1 MRTIG
6 VRELRLHPIVSET
19 ANLSAVT
26 ISEIK
31 ARLRMARV
39 LTHYDLRPDRNR
51 HLRCPFHDDRTA
63 SMQVYPDTD
72 TVFCRAAG
80 CPAHG
85 HAVDVIDFVMRVEG
99 CSKHEAI
106 LKTAQLAGAAPAA
119 ERRSGAAEAKGT
131 NRAVADEAARRAVLR
146 RVWATM
152 TAGAQQS
159 TVARTYLGSRALD
172 AEALAEAGAAVGYN
186 SGQMHHGARRDEAL
200 VASCLRWGLL
210 SDTGRK
216 SRTGAP
222 ALRTFARDCIA
233 FALRGEAG
241 DVDGLYFRSVRRD
254 MKGRHFYL
262 RDRRGLWPR
271 WPRADARRV
280 LLCESVVD
288 TASVVQHQAAVLREA
303 DGWCALALY
312 GTSGWTGEHAAAL
325 DRLGALEEVCLML
338 DADAAGRAATRK
350 LAGVI
355 VERWP
360 SARVTTAGLP
370 DGDDANG
377 ALVAA
382 GPEALARAVAERSEV
397 DAEPTDP
404 PARRTETSAAPVPD
418 VKLTEP
424 TLPPAAEAS
433 PGHLDPSNPND
444 LRLRGTVAEYRVK
457 GFRAG
462 QRDSLRVTVQIAAG
476 GSVTL
481 KVDLYELREVKRAAR
496 AAADELGVD
505 ERAVAQDLDRLAREL
520 EGYQEREGAR
530 GPERR
535 QVAMTPTQRAEGL
548 AFWRAPE
555 LMRRLGERIGRAGIV
570 GEEANRLLL
579 FVVATTYKMPDTLHA
594 LIQGSSG
601 SGKTRLL
608 DVVAR
613 CMPAEDVRRYTRVT
627 DNAFYNHA
635 PGYLRGTLL
644 CLEDLD
650 GIREDAQLAVRE
662 LMSAG
667 VLRSAVSVKDDR
679 TGAITAGE
687 RTVEGPVAT
696 LACTTRGEVYEDN
709 VSRSLVVAVDE
720 SPAQTA
726 RVIAYQDARAA
737 GRVSRAEEEEHQA
750 FLANCVRLLEP
761 LAVVN
766 PYAGRV
772 SLPAGAHKLRRLHEL
787 YLSFVRQITLLHQHQ
802 RKRDAR
808 GRLVAEVADL
818 RCAAAVLFESIV
830 LKVDELDGSTRQ
842 FYERLKAWVG
852 DNGKAEFTQREVR
865 SALHVSRSRCSRLFA
880 RLGGAEYLTSEYA
893 GNRRRVCYRLSEPDD
908 YQRLRT
914 QIREG
919 LVRQI
924 DALEAGEREGSEDGQ
939 GDEV

>member
-1 MRTIG
+1 MTI
-6 VRELRLHPIVSET
+6 P
-19 ANLSAVT
+19 
-26 ISEIK
+26 EIK

-39 LTHYDLRPDRNR
+39 LEHYGLRPDRNR

-63 SMQVYPDTD
+63 SLQVYYETD
-72 TVFCRAAG
+72 TAFCRADG
-80 CPAHG
+80 CAAAG
-85 HAVDVIDFVMRVEG
+85 HAVDVIDFVMRMEG
-99 CSKHEAI
+99 CTKHEAI
-106 LKTAQLAGAAPAA
+106 LKAAELAGGAPAT
-119 ERRSGAAEAKGT
+119 ERRSGAAGAKGA

-159 TVARTYLGSRALD
+159 TVAAAYLRSRGLD
-172 AEALAEAGAAVGYN
+172 PEALAEAGAAVGYN
-186 SGQMHHGARRDEAL
+186 SGQMHYGKRRDEAL

-210 SDTGRK
+210 SDAGRK

-241 DVDGLYFRSVRRD
+241 DVDGLYFRSVRSD
-254 MKGRHFYL
+254 AKGRHFYL

-280 LLCESVVD
+280 LLCESIID
-288 TASVVQHQAAVLREA
+288 TASVVQHAAAVLPEA
-303 DGWCALALY
+303 DGWAACALY
-312 GTSGWTGEHAAAL
+312 GTSGWTAEHAAAL
-325 DRLGALEEVCLML
+325 DKLSSLEEVCLLL
-338 DADAAGRAATRK
+338 DGDEAGRAATGK
-350 LAGVI
+350 VAGVI
-355 VERWP
+355 RARWP
-360 SARVTTAGLP
+360 SVRVTRAVLP

-377 ALVAA
+377 VLVAA
-382 GPEALARAVAERSEV
+382 GPGALARAVAEREAV
-397 DAEPTDP
+397 DAATPDETPAEPP
-404 PARRTETSAAPVPD
+404 P
-418 VKLTEP
+418 KLEP
-424 TLPPAAEAS
+424 EPPKPPPPPEAE
-433 PGHLDPSNPND
+433 PGHLDERGRLDATNPND
-444 LRLRGTVAEYRVK
+444 LYLRGSAATYRVK
-457 GFRAG
+457 GFRPG
-462 QRDSLRVTVQIAAG
+462 QRDSLRVTVQITAG
-476 GSVTL
+476 RSVTL
-481 KVDLYELREVKRAAR
+481 KCDLYELREVKRASR
-496 AAADELGVD
+496 TAADELGVD
-505 ERAVAQDLDRLAREL
+505 ERAMAHDLDRLAREL
-520 EGYQEREGAR
+520 EGFQEREADGGRA
-530 GPERR
+530 ERR
-535 QVAMTPTQRAEGL
+535 PAAMSAAQRTEGL
-548 AFWRAPE
+548 AFWQAPE

-570 GEEANRLLL
+570 GEEGSRLLL
-579 FVVATTYKMPDTLHA
+579 FVVATTYRMPDTLHA

-608 DVVAR
+608 DVIAR
-613 CMPAEDVRRYTRVT
+613 CMPPEDVRRYTRVT
-627 DNAFYNHA
+627 DNALYNQA
-635 PGYLRGTLL
+635 PGYLTRTLL

-720 SPAQTA
+720 SPRQTA

-737 GRVSRAEEEEHQA
+737 GRVSRAEEEGHQT

-761 LAVVN
+761 YEVVN

-772 SLPAGAHKLRRLHEL
+772 RLPAGAHKLRRLHEL
-787 YLSFVRQITLLHQHQ
+787 YLSFVRQITLLHQFQ
-802 RKRDAR
+802 RRRDER
-808 GRLVAEVADL
+808 GRLIAEVADL

-842 FYERLKAWVG
+842 FYERLKAWVDG
-852 DNGKAEFTQREVR
+852 AGRAEFTQREVR
-865 SALHVSRSRCSRLFA
+865 AALHVSRAQCSRLFA
-880 RLGGAEYLTSEYA
+880 RLSGAEYLTSQYA
-893 GNRRRVCYRLSEPDD
+893 GNLRRVCYRLSEPDD
-908 YQRLRT
+908 YQRLRRE
-914 QIREG
+914 IREA

-924 DALEAGEREGSEDGQ
+924 DALEGNEGDQSPG
-939 GDEV
+939 V